1 MLLGVV
7 KEIVFCAVQ
16 LEGWTMSNLC
26 LGPGEKRADTGGLLD
41 NNHKSVVFGCSV
53 SCPGMVL

>member
-41 NNHKSVVFGCSV
+41 NNHKSVFGCSV